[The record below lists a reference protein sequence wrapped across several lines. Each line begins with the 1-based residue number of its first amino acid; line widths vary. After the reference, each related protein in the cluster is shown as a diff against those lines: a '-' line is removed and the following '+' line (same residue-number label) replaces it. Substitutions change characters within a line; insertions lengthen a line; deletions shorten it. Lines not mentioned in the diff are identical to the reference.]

1 MHRRCAFQRFVR
13 SVFLVQLDFV
23 GLQAAVTLLDI
34 NMTAENGVVGIIAF
48 GLIRI
53 DRHR

>member
-1 MHRRCAFQRFVR
+1 M
-13 SVFLVQLDFV
+13 QLNFV
-23 GLQAAVTLLDI
+23 GLQAAVTLSYI
-34 NMTAENGVVGIIAF
+34 NITAKNGVVGIIAF